1 MITLD
6 NKPLVKKYRKLISSD
21 STLLKEENELILDV
35 LNKLSNKTYNKK
47 FALRLKIYEVEILLR
62 KPEHIQAKRGF
73 VSMVKLLGKRNEVI
87 DIFNHLPK
95 RR

>member
-6 NKPLVKKYRKLISSD
+6 NKPLVKKYR
-21 STLLKEENELILDV
+21 
-35 LNKLSNKTYNKK
+35 KLSNKTYNKK